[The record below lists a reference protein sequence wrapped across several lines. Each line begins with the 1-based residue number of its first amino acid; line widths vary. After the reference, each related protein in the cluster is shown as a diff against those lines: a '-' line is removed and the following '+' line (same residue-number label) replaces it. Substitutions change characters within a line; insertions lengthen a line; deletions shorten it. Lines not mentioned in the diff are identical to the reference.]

1 MAQVKVAAKPEA
13 NVWVL
18 LYQPQK
24 EPGVGAVIQVGAPG
38 LDVHPVDDLEPAAHD
53 GGVTK
58 HNHGPILR
66 IGQLLPKPLHLR
78 VVDPHLREE
87 EDRVRQLKVYVVG
100 TQSRCTRRP

>member
-66 IGQLLPKPLHLR
+66 IGQLPPEPLHLR
-78 VVDPHLREE
+78 IVYPHLREE
-87 EDRVRQLKVYVVG
+87 EGRMAVYIVR
-100 TQSRCTRRP
+100 S